1 MPTSRTY
8 IRRPHR
14 HRLSH
19 AQELDLWLGSGP
31 QYCPH
36 PFDSDEERRE
46 AWAKHRNWLM
56 ALFANH
62 GRRPM
67 AWWQYEAPIF
77 YPGYDREQSTLYEA
91 GLLAEAEKAELLAE
105 WRRYFE
111 KALEPGFSHC
121 IGHARPQDTFAT
133 WLHGA
138 AAKRAHY
145 AWADIPRALVK
156 AWTGEYRRRAKTI
169 RKLAET
175 NEPPKE
181 GTPERAQEDAAR
193 GPEGQKRD

>member
-91 GLLAEAEKAELLAE
+91 GLLSESEKAELVARWKYE
-105 WRRYFE
+105 FDRACR
-111 KALEPGFSHC
+111 PGFFVCLGPQHFLE
-121 IGHARPQDTFAT
+121 GEQARE
-133 WLHGA
+133 
-138 AAKRAHY
+138 AHY
-145 AWADIPRALVK
+145 RWADIPAALVEQWM
-156 AWTGEYRRRAKTI
+156 AERRRQTVKEKPPSEA
-169 RKLAET
+169 AEGL
-175 NEPPKE
+175 ESS
-181 GTPERAQEDAAR
+181 
-193 GPEGQKRD
+193 